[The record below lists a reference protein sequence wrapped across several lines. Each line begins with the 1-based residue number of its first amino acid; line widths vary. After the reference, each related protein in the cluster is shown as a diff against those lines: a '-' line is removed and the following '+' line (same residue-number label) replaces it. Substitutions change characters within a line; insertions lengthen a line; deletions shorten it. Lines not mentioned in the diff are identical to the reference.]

1 MAEIF
6 HVVFFVVKIHG
17 FTSFHKHDLV
27 KYACCSKESL
37 ISCQKVPCNMSKQ
50 SDIHIHIE
58 LDEDQLP
65 QKISWQAT
73 DSSSNELQD
82 SKAFMLS
89 LWDPHY
95 KETLRMDLWTKEMQ
109 LEEMNVFVFQTLLTM
124 SDTYKRANNDEKLA
138 NEIREFALHFG
149 EKTAVIKRQK

>member
-1 MAEIF
+1 
-6 HVVFFVVKIHG
+6 
-17 FTSFHKHDLV
+17 
-27 KYACCSKESL
+27 
-37 ISCQKVPCNMSKQ
+37 MSKQ

-58 LDEDQLP
+58 LDEEQLP
-65 QKISWQAT
+65 QKISWRAT

-95 KETLRMDLWTKEMQ
+95 RETLRMDLWTKEMQ

-124 SDTYKRANNDEKLA
+124 ADTYKRANNDEKMA